1 MWNVS
6 KQSVFTAGRYIEEQ
20 LIQSHLIAYYT
31 KLQSIGTMVVMKLE
45 NDAAHTLKEVFDM
58 FAPLEDGFADEVFRV
73 FQNRYP
79 EIQLEITNAN
89 ETVLGMVQHVK
100 R

>member
-1 MWNVS
+1 
-6 KQSVFTAGRYIEEQ
+6 
-20 LIQSHLIAYYT
+20 
-31 KLQSIGTMVVMKLE
+31 MVVMKLE

-58 FAPLEDGFADEVFRV
+58 FAPPEDGFADEVFRV

>member
-1 MWNVS
+1 
-6 KQSVFTAGRYIEEQ
+6 
-20 LIQSHLIAYYT
+20 
-31 KLQSIGTMVVMKLE
+31 MVVMKLE

-58 FAPLEDGFADEVFRV
+58 FAPLEDRFADEVFRV